1 MRRAIRH
8 ERGRDVRPGFHLAAA
23 LARIAAVG
31 VLVLVSSAPAPAQ
44 YLSPVD
50 RAETPLFTVASPLGD
65 VTYTAG
71 RGLRVGD
78 TGLTLGGYSNVT
90 LIRNEGERAE
100 LSLDDVSLFVIADPF
115 PHLHLFSE
123 IEYEDPLDIDTRGHV
138 ASSDDVLSVERLYAD
153 VSIADALNVRTGIFL
168 TPVGRWNAIHA
179 APLVWTTSRPLS
191 TVKPFDEDVT
201 GVMLFGSVFPRHGTV
216 TYYLYDQFAPPIEG
230 NPSFDPA
237 DHSVG
242 ARLELTGDPSWSV
255 GASFLAARREG
266 GWRELGGLDL
276 LWSRRPVEVMSE
288 LVIAEGAGIG
298 SEWGGYVQAALAIS
312 PRLAL
317 VERYE
322 HYDGPSAPGVNL
334 IALGFAYRPLPA
346 VVLKAEYLIA
356 DRSAPDA
363 EPGVKASIATL
374 F

>member
-1 MRRAIRH
+1 MRRAIRQT
-8 ERGRDVRPGFHLAAA
+8 RGHKNLPGRRLAARLVGLAFVA
-23 LARIAAVG
+23 LLLGYARPAA
-31 VLVLVSSAPAPAQ
+31 AQ
-44 YLSPVD
+44 YLNPVE
-50 RAETPLFTVASPLGD
+50 RAETPLFSRASPLGD

-71 RGLRVGD
+71 RGLRIGD

-90 LIRNEGERAE
+90 LIRDEGERGE

-138 ASSDDVLSVERLYAD
+138 GSSDDVLSVERLYAD
-153 VSIADALNVRTGIFL
+153 VNIADALNVRTGIFL
-168 TPVGRWNAIHA
+168 TPVGRWNVIHA

-191 TVKPFDEDVT
+191 TLKPFDEDLT

-216 TYYLYDQFAPPIEG
+216 TYYLYDQFAGPIEG

-242 ARLELTGDPSWSV
+242 ARLELTGDSSWSI

-266 GWRELGGLDL
+266 SWRELGGLDF
-276 LWSRRPVEVMSE
+276 LWSHRRVELMSE
-288 LVIAEGAGIG
+288 LVIADGGDSGA
-298 SEWGGYVQAALAIS
+298 EWGGYLQAAIAIT

-322 HYDGPSAPGVNL
+322 YYDALSAPGVNL
-334 IALGFAYRPLPA
+334 IALGLAYRPFPA

-356 DRSAPDA
+356 DRRAPDA